1 MKKIKLFILVAAL
14 IGFISCDDTFLT
26 NHPTQ
31 SQEAG
36 GAATEGAI
44 LSNLGACYQI
54 LLFDSYAANNYNSI
68 PLMSDLR
75 SDDIYKGGGDAG
87 DQATLYRLSQLDVT
101 PTELP
106 YGIWQIY
113 FSGISRCNNVLL
125 ACSNAVNVTA
135 PKLAQYQAEAHFLR
149 AYYTHWLWKFW
160 GNIPYFENDIPA
172 PYMVKQMSADS
183 VYAKIIA
190 DLNYAIDGDKL
201 PMRVTKAND
210 GRVSK
215 AAAIMLKSRAVMYQK
230 DQTRYAEVLADLNS
244 IVTSKQYKLVDNFAG
259 MWLNTGEFCDESI
272 FESNQLPK
280 GKTWAS
286 GWQGFGTNLPA
297 FISPNNLVD
306 TVYNGG
312 WGFAPVR
319 TQAWAMYE
327 TGDKRREAS
336 INHFED
342 GTYTPRFQST
352 GYFLGKYAARK
363 GYNPPPGDQ
372 DLNYDNN
379 VRIFRYAEVL
389 LNIADLQVI
398 EGVAPG
404 AGITAQECLD
414 MIRTRAG
421 SLASIPATAANI
433 KLERRREFLG
443 EGMRFWDLVR
453 WGDAS
458 ILTENIPAF
467 STNRTWKDT
476 DKLLP
481 IPQSEIEKTEGAFKL
496 VQNPGYN

>member
-1 MKKIKLFILVAAL
+1 MKNIKFILLVATV
-14 IGFISCDDTFLT
+14 IGFTSCSDDFLT

-75 SDDIYKGGGDAG
+75 SDDIFKGGGDAG
-87 DQATLYRLSQLDVT
+87 DQATLYRLSELDAS
-101 PTELP
+101 PTEIP

-113 FSGISRCNNVLL
+113 YNGISRCNNVLL
-125 ACSNAVNVTA
+125 ACKNAVSISDAN
-135 PKLAQYQAEAHFLR
+135 LAQYEAEAHFLR

-160 GNIPYFENDIPA
+160 GNIPYFENDLPS
-172 PYMVKQMSADS
+172 PYMAKQLPADS
-183 VYAKIIA
+183 IYAKIIA
-190 DLNYAIDGDKL
+190 DVNFAIDGDKL
-201 PMRVTKAND
+201 PMRVTKGND

-215 AAAIMLKSRAVMYQK
+215 AAAIMLKSRVVMYKK
-230 DQTRYAEVLADLNS
+230 DQTRYAEVLAQLNTIIS
-244 IVTSKQYKLVDNFAG
+244 SAQYKLVDDFAG
-259 MWLNTGEFCDESI
+259 MWLVTGEFCDESI

-306 TVYNGG
+306 PVYNGG

-319 TQAWAMYE
+319 SQAWAIYE
-327 TGDKRREAS
+327 NGDTRREGS
-336 INHFED
+336 INHFDD
-342 GTYTPRFQST
+342 GTYTPRFQNT
-352 GYFLGKYAARK
+352 GYFLGKYSARK

-379 VRIFRYAEVL
+379 FRIFRYAEVL
-389 LNIADLQVI
+389 LNAADLMVI
-398 EGVAPG
+398 EGVAQG
-404 AGITAQECLD
+404 TGISAQDCLD
-414 MIRTRAG
+414 KIRTRAG
-421 SLASIPATAANI
+421 LTSIPATAANI

-443 EGMRFWDLVR
+443 EGLRFWDLVR
-453 WGDAS
+453 WGDTS
-458 ILTENIPAF
+458 ILTENLPAY
-467 STNRTWKDT
+467 TTVRTWADYK
-476 DKLLP
+476 KYLP
-481 IPQSEIEKTEGAFKL
+481 IPQSEIEKTEGEFKL